1 MTTSES
7 STWISDVRT
16 QISDVRAWLADVEAK
31 LDRVSTTVSKL
42 PTATVDEDVA
52 AAQSVTAV
60 HKALERELG
69 IDRRTVLAKVE
80 RVVKAHG
87 IDARLPD
94 WSTNLRL
101 AKYLAERQ
109 PSGNVRL
116 VDALFALN
124 APAKA
129 GAA

>member
-1 MTTSES
+1 MTTSVSWVDE
-7 STWISDVRT
+7 TRK

-42 PTATVDEDVA
+42 PTSTVDEDVA
-52 AAQSVTAV
+52 AATSATQVQ
-60 HKALERELG
+60 KALERELG
-69 IDRRTVLAKVE
+69 IDSRTVLAKVE

-87 IDARLPD
+87 IDAKIPD

-124 APAKA
+124 
-129 GAA
+129 GAAA

>member
-1 MTTSES
+1 MTTSVSWVDE
-7 STWISDVRT
+7 TRK
-16 QISDVRAWLADVEAK
+16 QISDVRAWLADIEAR
-31 LDRVSTTVSKL
+31 LDQLSTTVSKL

-52 AAQSVTAV
+52 AATSATQVQ
-60 HKALERELG
+60 KALERELG

-87 IDARLPD
+87 IDAKIPD

-124 APAKA
+124 
-129 GAA
+129 GAAA